1 MHAGPPSYSPRMAM
15 VIAGIDEAGYG
26 PTLGPL
32 VVSMTVFK
40 IDRPID
46 EGVPNLWT
54 LLGSGVCRDPGR
66 NGSAGPGGRVPIA
79 DSKRLKLAN
88 SVRST
93 HPLVH
98 LERGVLAF
106 KSHAAGSAP
115 MDLATHTDVSLAESV
130 GAFLPGS
137 AWYQGEPIPLPV
149 ALTAGEA
156 GISSNLVGQALE
168 RASVSLLS
176 MRGEIVSESSFNT
189 TIDDT
194 GNKSETTI
202 LAVGRHIRWLLESP
216 LSELGMGDD
225 DRLGVVCD
233 RLGGRA
239 MYAEV
244 LERLLPG
251 FAASVVEEGPERSR
265 YVVEGKGRR
274 VGVSFLTEAE
284 GAHLPVALASMLA
297 KYLRELTMLR
307 FNRYWSAR
315 AADHGLVELKPTAGY
330 ALDARRWLT
339 DAAPMLDASLRRDLV
354 RKA

>member
-1 MHAGPPSYSPRMAM
+1 MAM

-32 VVSMTVFK
+32 VVAMTVFR

-88 SVRST
+88 TVRST

-98 LERGVLAF
+98 LERGVL
-106 KSHAAGSAP
+106 S
-115 MDLATHTDVSLAESV
+115 
-130 GAFLPGS
+130 FLPHVTARSRDEATPETDDTLVAAIG
-137 AWYQGEPIPLPV
+137 AAFPTCEWYQDGANTLPM
-149 ALTAGEA
+149 ALTGGESA
-156 GISSNLVGQALE
+156 IASNLVGQALE
-168 RASVSLLS
+168 RSGVSILA
-176 MRGEIVSESSFNT
+176 MRGEIVSESSFNR
-189 TIDDT
+189 TIDDS

-216 LSELGMGDD
+216 LSDLGMTDD
-225 DRLGVVCD
+225 DRLGIVCD

-244 LERLLPG
+244 LERLLTG

-265 YVVEGKGRR
+265 YVVEGRGRR

-297 KYLRELTMLR
+297 KYLRELAMLR

-315 AADHGLVELKPTAGY
+315 AIDQGLGELKPTAGY

-339 DAAPMLDASLRRDLV
+339 DAAPMLDANLRRDLV